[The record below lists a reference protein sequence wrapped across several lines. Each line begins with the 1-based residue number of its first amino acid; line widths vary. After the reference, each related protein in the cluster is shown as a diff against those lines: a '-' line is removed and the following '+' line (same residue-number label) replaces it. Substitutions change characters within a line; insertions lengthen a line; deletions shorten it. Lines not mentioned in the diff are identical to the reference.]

1 VSVGFCGA
9 YFLQIYTIVREVRD
23 AFQREV
29 AVLPWLDEKTKGW
42 VIEKASD
49 IETNIGYV
57 DWVDD
62 ATLLDKLFEDVS
74 IVTNVWGNYNILTY
88 FT

>member
-1 VSVGFCGA
+1 MRNG
-9 YFLQIYTIVREVRD
+9 
-23 AFQREV
+23 FQREV
-29 AVLPWLDEKTKGW
+29 AELPWLDEDTKEW

-62 ATLLDKLFEDVS
+62 ATLLDELFEDVS
-74 IVTNVWGNYNILTY
+74 IYTEMSGCDYLY
-88 FT
+88 